1 MIRKEREKTK
11 WKFSV
16 KNSSRQSKIV
26 HLTKDWKCSLFD
38 IYFLKVVKAA
48 LPAAG
53 VAKLRDVTK
62 NTFGQFV
69 DEDNR
74 LGRQQICLSLLT

>member
-1 MIRKEREKTK
+1 MFETIGWKKLGNRKFPTCLEIGN
-11 WKFSV
+11 FIISF
-16 KNSSRQSKIV
+16 
-26 HLTKDWKCSLFD
+26 LF
-38 IYFLKVVKAA
+38 LQVVKAA

-62 NTFGQFV
+62 STFGQFV

-74 LGRQQICLSLLT
+74 LGGQQICLF

>member
-1 MIRKEREKTK
+1 M
-11 WKFSV
+11 
-16 KNSSRQSKIV
+16 
-26 HLTKDWKCSLFD
+26 
-38 IYFLKVVKAA
+38 KAA

-62 NTFGQFV
+62 ATFGQFV

-74 LGRQQICLSLLT
+74 LGRRQICLSNLIFFLFFSKYKFYAQLS

>member
-1 MIRKEREKTK
+1 M
-11 WKFSV
+11 
-16 KNSSRQSKIV
+16 
-26 HLTKDWKCSLFD
+26 
-38 IYFLKVVKAA
+38 KAA

-62 NTFGQFV
+62 TTFGQFV

-74 LGRQQICLSLLT
+74 LGRRQICLSNLIFFLFFKI

>member
-1 MIRKEREKTK
+1 M
-11 WKFSV
+11 
-16 KNSSRQSKIV
+16 
-26 HLTKDWKCSLFD
+26 
-38 IYFLKVVKAA
+38 KAA

-62 NTFGQFV
+62 NTFGQFI

-74 LGRQQICLSLLT
+74 LGRQQTRLSNLIFFISYKSKLFCQHS

>member
-1 MIRKEREKTK
+1 M
-11 WKFSV
+11 
-16 KNSSRQSKIV
+16 
-26 HLTKDWKCSLFD
+26 
-38 IYFLKVVKAA
+38 KAA

-74 LGRQQICLSLLT
+74 LGRQQIYLSKLCRVFSFSIVDILMSNVMSQLPSRELGRL